1 MDTARRAGDLPGTFE
16 PLKAQLL
23 AAAGAF
29 VSDARP
35 LSSILCGLVD
45 DVERAIRE
53 PLEIIPVAH
62 HSPSSGLQVV
72 RRLASRPPRD
82 IFLEGCEDLTPA
94 LEGLRDCR
102 LPVALQAFAAESN
115 AFPASW
121 FPLNVVCPLTEF
133 SAEFQAIDAILAG

>member
-1 MDTARRAGDLPGTFE
+1 VDTAHRAGDLPGTFE

-23 AAAGAF
+23 AAAEAF
-29 VSDARP
+29 ATDSHP

-72 RRLASRPPRD
+72 RRVRRASSSWK
-82 IFLEGCEDLTPA
+82 
-94 LEGLRDCR
+94 
-102 LPVALQAFAAESN
+102 AAR
-115 AFPASW
+115 
-121 FPLNVVCPLTEF
+121 T
-133 SAEFQAIDAILAG
+133 